1 MPEVEINEATILVIE
16 DDHLNAA
23 LVKKMLQII
32 GVGQVVVCQSGQEAR
47 QVLEEIP
54 AVELVL
60 LDLRMP
66 GEDGYMLLQSLRN
79 HPKLSG
85 TPIAATTANVMPYDV
100 QQAEIAGF
108 DGFLGKPFN
117 FDRFPT
123 QIRRLLNG
131 ERVWDPR

>member
-1 MPEVEINEATILVIE
+1 MPEVNEATILVIE
-16 DDHLNAA
+16 DDPFNAA
-23 LVKKMLQII
+23 LAQKMLQII
-32 GVGQVVVCQSGQEAR
+32 GAGQVIVCQSGQEAR
-47 QVLEEIP
+47 QVLEELP
-54 AVELVL
+54 VVGLVL

-66 GEDGYMLLQSLRN
+66 GEDGYMLLRSLRS
-79 HPKLSG
+79 HPKLAG

-100 QQAEIAGF
+100 QQAEVAGF

-117 FDRFPT
+117 FDHFPA